1 MSLPISIMLAKS
13 SARSA
18 SARFSYH
25 THQAPL
31 APAAISCLRVEVAEI
46 DIDRVG
52 RERARAVVVAMEAS
66 LGGGLRGGAP
76 NEDQGG
82 GAGIS
87 AAVAMVVLTGDV
99 LSVGRDPRV
108 ESADAAL

>member
-1 MSLPISIMLAKS
+1 MSLPSSMMLAKS

-31 APAAISCLRVEVAEI
+31 APAAISCLEVAE
-46 DIDRVG
+46 IDRVG
-52 RERARAVVVAMEAS
+52 RERARAVVVAIEAS
-66 LGGGLRGGAP
+66 LGGGLRGEAP
-76 NEDQGG
+76 NEV
-82 GAGIS
+82 AGIS
-87 AAVAMVVLTGDV
+87 AAVAAVALAAVESTNVV
-99 LSVGRDPRV
+99 SVGRV